1 MILYL
6 IDINIALQRRKDALI
21 LASEAKSA
29 RLLVIYSRLASGD
42 VLNKRELSQR
52 FGTSERSVQRD
63 MESLRCFFADQNL
76 PQDIVYDRS
85 HQGYRLV
92 QKEEAVFT
100 NSEILAVCKILLES
114 RSMVQEEM
122 FPLLDKLLDRCVT
135 EQNKRMVKS
144 LIANEKFLY
153 VPPHHGTKILPGLW
167 KLGQA
172 IQSHT
177 VLEIEYQKLKGKET
191 VHRVIE
197 PVGLLF
203 SEYYFY
209 LVGFIRGIDKAK
221 AFENPDDLF
230 PTIYRLERIVR
241 FQETGEHFH
250 PPYADRF
257 QEGEFRKRV
266 QFMYGGKLET
276 IRFRY
281 TGPSIEAVLDRLP
294 TAKVV
299 TQDESCWVIEAEVFG
314 KGIEMWLRSQGEY
327 VQLISKPDHTK
338 NL

>member
-122 FPLLDKLLDRCVT
+122 FPLLDKLLDRCVP

-209 LVGFIRGIDKAK
+209 LLGFIRGIDKAK

-230 PTIYRLERIVR
+230 PTIYRLDRIVR

-281 TGPSIEAVLDRLP
+281 TGPSLEAVLDRLP

-299 TQDESCWVIEAEVFG
+299 TQDESGWVIEAEVFG

>member
-122 FPLLDKLLDRCVT
+122 FPLLDKLLDRCVP

-153 VPPHHGTKILPGLW
+153 VPPHHGTKSPYPASGNSD
-167 KLGQA
+167 KPFKA
-172 IQSHT
+172 I
-177 VLEIEYQKLKGKET
+177 
-191 VHRVIE
+191 
-197 PVGLLF
+197 
-203 SEYYFY
+203 
-209 LVGFIRGIDKAK
+209 
-221 AFENPDDLF
+221 
-230 PTIYRLERIVR
+230 
-241 FQETGEHFH
+241 
-250 PPYADRF
+250 
-257 QEGEFRKRV
+257 
-266 QFMYGGKLET
+266 
-276 IRFRY
+276 
-281 TGPSIEAVLDRLP
+281 PS
-294 TAKVV
+294 
-299 TQDESCWVIEAEVFG
+299 
-314 KGIEMWLRSQGEY
+314 LRSN
-327 VQLISKPDHTK
+327 TK
-338 NL
+338 SSRGKRLSIALLNRLAYCSLNTIFIC

>member
-1 MILYL
+1 
-6 IDINIALQRRKDALI
+6 
-21 LASEAKSA
+21 
-29 RLLVIYSRLASGD
+29 
-42 VLNKRELSQR
+42 
-52 FGTSERSVQRD
+52 
-63 MESLRCFFADQNL
+63 MESLRCFFVDQNL

-122 FPLLDKLLDRCVT
+122 FPLLDKLLDRCVP

-209 LVGFIRGIDKAK
+209 LLGFIRGIDKAK

-230 PTIYRLERIVR
+230 PTIYRLDRIVR

-281 TGPSIEAVLDRLP
+281 TGPSLEAVLDRLP
-294 TAKVV
+294 TAKVLS
-299 TQDESCWVIEAEVFG
+299 QDESGWTLEAEVFG
-314 KGIEMWLRSQGEY
+314 KGIEMWLRSQGSSI
-327 VQLISKPDHTK
+327 VMPDHHA
-338 NL
+338 L

>member
-6 IDINIALQRRKDALI
+6 LDIIAALQKRKDAVT

-76 PQDIVYDRS
+76 PQDIVYDRN
-85 HQGYRLV
+85 QRGYRLV
-92 QKEEAVFT
+92 QKEEAAFT

-122 FPLLDKLLDRCVT
+122 FPLLDKLLDCCVP
-135 EQNKRMVKS
+135 EHNKRTVKN

-167 KLGQA
+167 ELGQA
-172 IQSHT
+172 IQNHN
-177 VLEIEYQKLKGKET
+177 VLEIEYRKLKGKET

-230 PTIYRLERIVR
+230 PTIYRLDRIVR

-281 TGPSIEAVLDRLP
+281 TGLSIEAVLDRLP
-294 TAKVV
+294 TARILEED
-299 TQDESCWVIEAEVFG
+299 DEGWTIEAEVFG
-314 KGIEMWLRSQGEY
+314 KGIDMWLRSQGKY
-327 VQLISKPDHTK
+327 VQLIGEPDHNA

>member
-122 FPLLDKLLDRCVT
+122 FPLLDKLLDRCVP

-153 VPPHHGTKILPGLW
+153 VPPSPRNK
-167 KLGQA
+167 
-172 IQSHT
+172 
-177 VLEIEYQKLKGKET
+177 
-191 VHRVIE
+191 
-197 PVGLLF
+197 
-203 SEYYFY
+203 
-209 LVGFIRGIDKAK
+209 
-221 AFENPDDLF
+221 NPTR
-230 PTIYRLERIVR
+230 P
-241 FQETGEHFH
+241 
-250 PPYADRF
+250 
-257 QEGEFRKRV
+257 
-266 QFMYGGKLET
+266 LET
-276 IRFRY
+276 R
-281 TGPSIEAVLDRLP
+281 TSH
-294 TAKVV
+294 
-299 TQDESCWVIEAEVFG
+299 
-314 KGIEMWLRSQGEY
+314 
-327 VQLISKPDHTK
+327 SKSYRP
-338 NL
+338 

>member
-1 MILYL
+1 MILSL

-122 FPLLDKLLDRCVT
+122 FPLLDKLLDRCVP

-230 PTIYRLERIVR
+230 PTIYRLDRIVR

-281 TGPSIEAVLDRLP
+281 TGPSLEAVLDRLP

-299 TQDESCWVIEAEVFG
+299 TQDESGWVIEAEVFG

>member
-1 MILYL
+1 M
-6 IDINIALQRRKDALI
+6 
-21 LASEAKSA
+21 ASEAKSA

-42 VLNKRELSQR
+42 VLNKRELSQC

-100 NSEILAVCKILLES
+100 NSEILAVCRILLES

-122 FPLLDKLLDRCVT
+122 FPLLDKLLDRCVP
-135 EQNKRMVKS
+135 EQNKRMVKN

-167 KLGQA
+167 ELGQA

-230 PTIYRLERIVR
+230 PTIYRLDRIVR

-281 TGPSIEAVLDRLP
+281 TGLSIEAVLDRLP
-294 TAKVV
+294 TARILEED
-299 TQDESCWVIEAEVFG
+299 DEGWTIEAEVFG
-314 KGIEMWLRSQGEY
+314 KGIDMWLRSQGKY
-327 VQLISKPDHTK
+327 VQLISEPDHNTK
-338 NL
+338 L

>member
-1 MILYL
+1 MDMILYL
-6 IDINIALQRRKDALI
+6 IDINIALQKRKDAVI

-29 RLLVIYSRLASGD
+29 RLLVIYSGLASGD
-42 VLNKRELSQR
+42 VLNKQELSQR

-92 QKEEAVFT
+92 KKEEFAFT

-122 FPLLDKLLDRCVT
+122 LPLLDKLLDCCVS
-135 EQNKRMVKS
+135 ESNKRIVKS

-167 KLGQA
+167 ELGQA
-172 IQSHT
+172 IQNHK
-177 VLEIEYQKLKGKET
+177 VLEIEYKKLKGKET
-191 VHRVIE
+191 VHRIIE

-209 LVGFIRGIDKAK
+209 VVGFIRGIDKNK

-230 PTIYRLERIVR
+230 PTIYRLDRILR

-257 QEGEFRKRV
+257 QEGEFRKRI

-281 TGPSIEAVLDRLP
+281 TGPSLEAVLDRLP
-294 TAKVV
+294 TAEAIQEGENEWIV
-299 TQDESCWVIEAEVFG
+299 QAEVFG
-314 KGIEMWLRSQGEY
+314 KGIEMWLRSQGNYITRLEE
-327 VQLISKPDHTK
+327 
-338 NL
+338 

>member
-230 PTIYRLERIVR
+230 PTIYRLDRIVR

-266 QFMYGGKLET
+266 QFMYGGTLET

-299 TQDESCWVIEAEVFG
+299 TQDESGWVIEAEVFG
-314 KGIEMWLRSQGEY
+314 KGIEMWLRSQGNYITRLEG
-327 VQLISKPDHTK
+327 
-338 NL
+338 